1 MDNTWIWLSIGAM
14 IGYYFGLY
22 VGLKHKPKNEIESQI
37 QWQHA
42 YNLGYDRGVI
52 DERETA
58 LWKQIEESEKE
69 ENNTSHNF
77 KSKTNHA
84 IRNRK

>member
-1 MDNTWIWLSIGAM
+1 MDNTLIWVSIGVM
-14 IGYYFGLY
+14 VGYYFGLY
-22 VGLKHKPKNEIESQI
+22 IGIKHKPKNEIESQI

-58 LWKQIEESEKE
+58 LRKQIEESEKE
-69 ENNTSHNF
+69 DRSVSHSF
-77 KSKTNHA
+77 KPKANCV

>member
-14 IGYYFGLY
+14 VGYYFGLY

-37 QWQHA
+37 QWQQA

-52 DERETA
+52 DEKEAA
-58 LWKQIEESEKE
+58 LWKQIEESKKE
-69 ENNTSHNF
+69 ENNTSHNL